1 MIKEIN
7 LSVYNEKRKVG
18 RIKSAYKDK
27 EIE

>member
-18 RIKSAYKDK
+18 KIKSAYKDK
-27 EIE
+27 EI